1 VLERGVVAHAGASA
15 ELAADTERLDKLLG
29 VGKR

>member
-1 VLERGVVAHAGASA
+1 VVAHAGASA
-15 ELAADTERLDKLLG
+15 ELAADTERVDKLLG